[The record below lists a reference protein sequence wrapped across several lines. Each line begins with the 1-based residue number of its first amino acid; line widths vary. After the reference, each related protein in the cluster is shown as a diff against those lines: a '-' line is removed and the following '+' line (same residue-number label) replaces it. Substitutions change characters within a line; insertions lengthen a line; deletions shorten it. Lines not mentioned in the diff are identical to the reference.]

1 MPARI
6 VVLGGG
12 VGGTLTANLLSKE
25 LGRDARITVVDPTG
39 MHVYQP
45 GFLYVA
51 LGQANGR
58 WLARDE
64 RTLLRRDVELA
75 VEAAERIDPEEGLVR
90 LSRGGSLPFDY
101 LVIATGARLVP
112 EQVPGMI
119 EGAHDFYSLPGAV
132 RLREA
137 LRAFRGGRILVGVAG
152 IPYKCPPAPVE
163 FVLMLDEFL
172 RTRGVRERSE
182 VTLLSP
188 LNRAF
193 TIEPASKLVQPIME
207 RRGIGLETFFN
218 VEAVDPRAG
227 TVESLEGEQAN
238 YDLLVLVPPHRGQ
251 LVIEGSGLG
260 DAGGWVPT
268 DRATLQ
274 HRDHERVFALGDA
287 TDLPISKSGSTAHFE
302 APVVASRI
310 ASLIR
315 GTAPKAAYRGRV
327 MCFLETGG
335 RRATVLRFD
344 YEHPPTPPKPSRRW
358 HAAKWIFNR
367 IYWNTVPKGRIP
379 ERWPRGAEQEE
390 TSTRASARRERSHA

>member
-1 MPARI
+1 MPARV

-25 LGRDARITVVDPTG
+25 LGRDASVSVVDPTG

-64 RTLLRRDVELA
+64 RTLLRRDVDLV
-75 VEAAERIDPEEGLVR
+75 VEAAEWIDPGRGFVTLE
-90 LSRGGSLPFDY
+90 RGGNLPFDF
-101 LVIATGARLVP
+101 LVLATGARLVP
-112 EQVPGMI
+112 DDVPGLR
-119 EGAHDFYSLPGAV
+119 EAAHDFYSLEGAL
-132 RLREA
+132 RLRET
-137 LRAFRGGRILVGVAG
+137 LRTFRGGRILVGVAG

-163 FVLMLDEFL
+163 FVLMLEEYL
-172 RTRGVRERSE
+172 RKRRVRDRSK

-193 TIEPASKLVQPIME
+193 TIESASKLVQPIME
-207 RRGIGLETFFN
+207 RRGIGLAPFFN
-218 VEAVDPRAG
+218 VEAVDPSAG
-227 TVESLEGEQAN
+227 VVTSLEGEKAE
-238 YDLLVLVPPHRGQ
+238 YDLLILVPPHRGQ
-251 LVIEGSGLG
+251 RVIEDSGLG
-260 DAGGWVPT
+260 GPGVWIPT
-268 DRATLQ
+268 DPATLQ
-274 HRDHERVFALGDA
+274 HKEHERVFALGDA

-310 ASLIR
+310 ASLVR
-315 GTAPKAAYRGRV
+315 GTAPRSAYGGRV

-344 YEHPPTPPKPSRRW
+344 YEHPPVPPRPSVWW
-358 HAAKWIFNR
+358 HAAKWMFNR
-367 IYWNTVPKGRIP
+367 LYWNLVPQGRVP
-379 ERWPRGAEQEE
+379 ERAPK
-390 TSTRASARRERSHA
+390 ERSES